1 MPPLLRATPFKP
13 AHAAELCLRP
23 GAVQALAGL
32 PPLDELARA
41 YHAAGPAWTA
51 LSGGTAIACGGVVR
65 FWPGVGEC
73 WCWAGLG
80 VDVLPVA
87 FARLAGLL
95 LVRLAREGRFH
106 RLQAHVRADDERAAR
121 FARHLGFT
129 LEGCCPGYSPAQSG
143 QATHNLYGRFRTW
156 KE

>member
-1 MPPLLRATPFKP
+1 MPTALTACTFQP
-13 AHAAELCLRP
+13 AHAADLCLRP
-23 GAVQALAGL
+23 GAALALAGL
-32 PPLDELARA
+32 PPLAELAKA
-41 YHAAGPAWTA
+41 YHASGPAWTVLA
-51 LSGGTAIACGGVVR
+51 GSTPIACGGVVR

-80 VDVLPVA
+80 VDVQPVA

-95 LVRLAREGRFH
+95 LDGLVREQRFH
-106 RLQAHVRADDERAAR
+106 RLQAHVRADDERANR

-129 LEGCCPGYSPAQSG
+129 LEGSCPGFGPDQ
-143 QATHNLYGRFRTW
+143 TPHHLYGRFRTW